1 MSGTVTNSPAEVA
14 SEQRRSMVRDQ
25 LERRGIR
32 NSGVLRAM
40 GKIPRE
46 RFMLPEYQGQAYS
59 DGAFPIGEGQTISQP
74 YIVAFMTEAMN
85 LTGRERVLEIGT
97 GSGYQAAVLAELAA
111 EVYSIEL
118 VEPLSQR
125 ASRVLAD
132 LGYTNV
138 KLKVGNGY
146 EGWPE
151 HAPFDA
157 IVVTAAPPHIPDVLV
172 RQLKKGGRM
181 IVPVGIGYQE
191 LVLVTK
197 TEDKIVERV
206 LLPVRFV
213 PMIDEKKDAP
223 EN

>member
-1 MSGTVTNSPAEVA
+1 
-14 SEQRRSMVRDQ
+14 MVRDQ

-32 NSGVLRAM
+32 NTRVLRAM

-46 RFMLPEYQGQAYS
+46 RFMIPEYQGQAHS
-59 DGAFPIGEGQTISQP
+59 DGAFPIGHSQTISQP
-74 YIVAFMTEAMN
+74 YIVAFMTEAVN

-118 VEPLSQR
+118 IEPLSQR

-181 IVPVGIGYQE
+181 IVPVGIDYQE